1 MADVNLTL
9 NELEELFYDLTVS
22 MIGGTNTADVR
33 RSWPI
38 MGAPAFDINDD
49 VTFIQVHD
57 VSSSMS
63 TIREDKFS
71 MEGSPEDGSLE
82 TSYTR
87 TLQIN
92 WIFYGPNSWDSAMA
106 VRNKV
111 FFQEFRNTLSDNN
124 IYVIPDFDP
133 PRRIPELFQGLW
145 YQRMDLTM
153 KFNELVRFDH
163 AIHNIESVEIKL
175 YDRKG
180 LRVDSFIEE
189 SNILVGTE
197 N

>member
-1 MADVNLTL
+1 MSEVILTL

-33 RSWPI
+33 RSWPT
-38 MGAPAFDINDD
+38 MGAPAFDVNDD
-49 VTFIQVHD
+49 VAFLQIHD
-57 VSSSMS
+57 IPSTMS

-71 MEGSPEDGSLE
+71 TGGSPEDGSLE

-92 WIFYGPNSWDSAMA
+92 WIFYGPNSWDRAMS
-106 VRNKV
+106 VRNKI
-111 FFQEFRNTLSDNN
+111 FYQEFRNTLSDNN

-153 KFNELVRFDH
+153 KFNELVRVDH
-163 AIHNIESVEIKL
+163 TEHNIESVEIEL

-180 LRVDSFIEE
+180 LRADFVVTE
-189 SNILVGTE
+189 SSVVAESE